1 MRARS
6 RSFAA
11 WAALLAI
18 ALQALW
24 PLLAQAKPD
33 SVTLVPVCTVGGV
46 THYFEL
52 KGGDTPLEKRSASQH
67 EHCAFCCF
75 HDARAAALPSAPAT
89 LFVPGDAAVAPP
101 DFLAAQESSQR
112 HPPARPRAPPP
123 SA

>member
-6 RSFAA
+6 RSRAA
-11 WAALLAI
+11 WAAILAI
-18 ALQALW
+18 TLHALW
-24 PLLAQAKPD
+24 PLLAQAKPS

-52 KGGDTPLEKRSASQH
+52 KAGDTPLEKHSASQH
-67 EHCAFCCF
+67 EHCAFCSF

-89 LFVPGDAAVAPP
+89 LFVPGGAAVAPL
-101 DFLAAQESSQR
+101 DFVVAQELPQR
-112 HPPARPRAPPP
+112 HPLARPRAPPP